1 MRLSAHGVLSV
12 PSAPLAPTLSLCF
25 LRRSWSKASMCWF
38 TTCLAA
44 QSLVMVMHIYYVQ
57 ARCYLLP

>member
-1 MRLSAHGVLSV
+1 MVCFPSLARLL
-12 PSAPLAPTLSLCF
+12 LRLSLCF